1 MKTKVVVFKT
11 GRELQEFLKGV
22 EYMPSMF
29 NRKVKDSHVKNM
41 TRSIKEIGI
50 QRVFN
55 IIESKS
61 FGGVKTLYY
70 ADGQHLGKGVLNIPE
85 GDLKGGFV
93 AFINKV
99 ENIENIIPFV
109 SLMNSTAKNWTLND
123 FACYGTVVS
132 IEFSPLSTV
141 ELTTNWYH
149 LHNGDYQVK

>member
-99 ENIENIIPFV
+99 ENIENIIIQIIIIQLLIEV
-109 SLMNSTAKNWTLND
+109 EVTGALEIIM
-123 FACYGTVVS
+123 S
-132 IEFSPLSTV
+132 IHGIGMIIYFRGV
-141 ELTTNWYH
+141 
-149 LHNGDYQVK
+149 GIIFII